1 MDTLFTLPFWQIGIW
16 VILLAFAAEYMDAT
30 LGMGY
35 GTSLTPLLISIP
47 LFGFAPL
54 QVVPA
59 ILLSELVVG
68 TFAGLFHNAVG
79 NVTLFGD
86 TMKFKPLTA
95 AIEEKGFLGGL
106 RHSMPR
112 DLKMVVLIAS
122 LSAVGAVT
130 AALIAIHIPE
140 FFLKLYIAVLVLGIG
155 IYILATLRKTFKF
168 TWGKLVGLGALASF
182 NKGMSGGGYGP
193 VVTGGQLLSGVDAKA
208 SIAVTSLAEGFT
220 CVFGLVTYIVA
231 APHIDLSLTP
241 YLLIG
246 GLCSVPLSALSVK
259 RMKTKRLRLLI
270 GIAVI
275 VLGSYSMIKVFWDP
289 YIHSFLGSFAPQGLM
304 QVLDKVL

>member
-1 MDTLFTLPFWQIGIW
+1 MDTIFALPFWQVGIW
-16 VILLAFAAEYMDAT
+16 IILLAFLAEYMDST

-47 LFGFAPL
+47 LFSFAPL

-59 ILLSELVVG
+59 ILLSELVTG
-68 TFAGLFHNAVG
+68 IMAGLFHNAAG
-79 NVTLFGD
+79 NVKFFGE

-95 AIEEKGFLGGL
+95 AIEEKGFMEGL

-112 DLKMVVLIAS
+112 ELKMVVLIAS

-130 AALIAIHIPE
+130 AALIAINIPE
-140 FFLKLYIAVLVLGIG
+140 FYLKIYIAVLVLGIG
-155 IYILATLRKTFKF
+155 VYILATLRKTFKF
-168 TWGKLVGLGALASF
+168 TWGKLMGLGALASF

-231 APHIDLSLTP
+231 TPHIDLSLAP

-259 RMKTKRLRLLI
+259 RMKTKHLRLMI
-270 GIAVI
+270 GIAVMI
-275 VLGSYSMIKVFWDP
+275 LGIYSLLKVFGV
-289 YIHSFLGSFAPQGLM
+289 HFLTSM
-304 QVLDKVL
+304 

>member
-1 MDTLFTLPFWQIGIW
+1 MDAIFTLPFWQVGIW

-47 LFGFAPL
+47 ALGFAPL

-68 TFAGLFHNAVG
+68 TLAGLFHNAVG
-79 NVTLFGD
+79 NVKLFGD

-95 AIEEKGFLGGL
+95 AIEEKGFIQGL
-106 RHSMPR
+106 RHSMPTH
-112 DLKMVVLIAS
+112 LKMVVLIAS
-122 LSAVGAVT
+122 LSAVGAVA

-140 FFLKLYIAVLVLGIG
+140 FILRLYIAVLVLSIG
-155 IYILATLRKTFKF
+155 VYILATLKKTFKF
-168 TWGKLVGLGALASF
+168 TWGKLMGLGALASF

-193 VVTGGQLLSGVDAKA
+193 VVTGGQLLAGVDAKA
-208 SIAVTSLAEGFT
+208 SIAVTSMAEGFT
-220 CVFGLVTYIVA
+220 CVFGLVTYLIA
-231 APHIDLSLTP
+231 TPHVDLALAP

-259 RMKTKRLRLLI
+259 RMRTTRLRLLI

-275 VLGSYSMIKVFWDP
+275 VLGMYSLVKVFWDP
-289 YIHSFLGSFAPQGLM
+289 YIVQGAGSFTSHLM
-304 QVLDKVL
+304 HYFLL

>member
-1 MDTLFTLPFWQIGIW
+1 MFTLPFWHIGIW
-16 VILLAFAAEYMDAT
+16 VILLAFLAEYMDAT

-47 LFGFAPL
+47 IFGFAPL

-79 NVTLFGD
+79 NVRLFGD

-95 AIEEKGFLGGL
+95 AIEEKGFFAGL
-106 RHSMPR
+106 RHSMPTH
-112 DLKMVVLIAS
+112 LKMVVLIAS
-122 LSAVGAVT
+122 LSAVGAVA
-130 AALIAIHIPE
+130 AALIAINIPE
-140 FFLKLYIAVLVLGIG
+140 FWLRLYIGVLILGIG
-155 IYILATLRKTFKF
+155 VYILATLGKTFKF
-168 TWGKLVGLGALASF
+168 TWGKLMGLGALASF

-208 SIAVTSLAEGFT
+208 SIAVTSMAEGFT
-220 CVFGLVTYIVA
+220 CFFGLITYIAA
-231 APHIDLSLTP
+231 APHIDLSLAP

-246 GLCSVPLSALSVK
+246 GALSVPLSALSVK
-259 RMKTKRLRLLI
+259 RMRTKRLRLAI
-270 GIAVI
+270 GIAVM
-275 VLGSYSMIKVFWDP
+275 VLGTYSLIKVFWDP
-289 YIHSFLGSFAPQGLM
+289 YIAGALGSFAPEGLM
-304 QVLDKVL
+304 RILDKVF